1 MPRIGN
7 TGEQRILDGVAGSKL
22 VILLM
27 LASFSLL
34 PGKSWPIYSSLAS

>member
-7 TGEQRILDGVAGSKL
+7 TREQRILDGVAGSKL

-34 PGKSWPIYSSLAS
+34 PWPVYSSLAS